1 MLSSLRWTAIGAC
14 AGALFMLGG
23 YFRGVKDGM
32 TRTQAQ
38 WEVKVA
44 QQYAQAAAREATI
57 RAENTQLQTY
67 VQTLTEAEA
76 REATRVDRLTRG
88 VLDGL
93 QSRSARPA
101 AAGADSGRSPSTGD
115 APRFGT
121 GAELYRE
128 DSEFLIREAA
138 RADQI
143 RAALRT
149 CTAQYDAVR
158 HVLAGTAAVRAAEP
172 PALDTL
178 P

>member
-1 MLSSLRWTAIGAC
+1 MFSSLRWTAVGVCVGVA
-14 AGALFMLGG
+14 AMVTL
-23 YFRGVKDGM
+23 YFRGVKDG
-32 TRTQAQ
+32 TARTTLQ

-44 QQYAQAAAREATI
+44 QQYAQAAAREATV

-93 QSRSARPA
+93 QSRSARPP
-101 AAGADSGRSPSTGD
+101 AAGADSGRRSGTGD
-115 APRFGT
+115 APRFST

-158 HVLAGTAAVRAAEP
+158 RVLTGPSVSP
-172 PALDTL
+172 LDTV